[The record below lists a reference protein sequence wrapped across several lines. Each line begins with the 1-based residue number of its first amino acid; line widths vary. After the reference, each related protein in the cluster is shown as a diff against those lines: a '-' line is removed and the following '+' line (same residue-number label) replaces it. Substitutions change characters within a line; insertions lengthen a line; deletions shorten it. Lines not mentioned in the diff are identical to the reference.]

1 MLLLLLLLLLLV
13 VVVVVVVAS
22 LLLLVVVVVG
32 LLTHFPLFPPSP
44 PLPHHYKCML
54 CTRVWVA

>member
-1 MLLLLLLLLLLV
+1 MLLLLLLLV
-13 VVVVVVVAS
+13 VVAS
-22 LLLLVVVVVG
+22 LWLLLVVVG

-54 CTRVWVA
+54 CTRL